1 MGTILKILAAVAI
14 AAVLLFCSSL
24 LSSKVVN
31 KIGDTAYAVSYNP
44 KLKQPVPKECAALL
58 EKALPALKAKRPA
71 GGTAQVQ
78 LASCPGLPVKTGSV
92 EINVYDTQMRE
103 ENEGKFMKSITV
115 VHLFGLPILYVSSTA
130 KLDDAL
136 KPAPV
141 PSYSDDEW

>member
-1 MGTILKILAAVAI
+1 MGTILKIVVALAI
-14 AAVLLFCSSL
+14 AAALLWVSGT
-24 LSSKVVN
+24 LSGKVVN

>member
-44 KLKQPVPKECAALL
+44 KLKQPVAKECTALL
-58 EKALPALKAKRPA
+58 NKAIPALKAKRPA

-78 LASCPGLPVKTGSV
+78 LASCPGLPARTGSV

-103 ENEGKFMKSITV
+103 ENEGKFMKSITI

-130 KLDDAL
+130 KLDDSL
-136 KPAPV
+136 RPAPEPV
-141 PSYSDDEW
+141 YNDEW